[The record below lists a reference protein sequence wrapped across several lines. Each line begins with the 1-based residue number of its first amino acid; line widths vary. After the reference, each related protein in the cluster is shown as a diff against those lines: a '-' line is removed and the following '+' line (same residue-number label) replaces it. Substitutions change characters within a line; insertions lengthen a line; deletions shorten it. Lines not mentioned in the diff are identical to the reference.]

1 MSIQEDNVTTGDQVN
16 LLKRNSDDV
25 GWEYG
30 VLVDAKNKDKVRC
43 KFCNHQSQGG
53 IHRLKEHVANVG
65 KNAKKCKKSTQ
76 EAKDKCLKS
85 LEDAKRKREER
96 TVRELELREA
106 VEVSR
111 VGGGDDEVVCVGSSQ
126 SQPKK
131 LGPID
136 KWTRSI
142 DPKSSTT
149 ESFKQQQLNKELWK
163 ERTRE
168 VHKYIARWV
177 YTHGN

>member
-1 MSIQEDNVTTGDQVN
+1 M
-16 LLKRNSDDV
+16 
-25 GWEYG
+25 
-30 VLVDAKNKDKVRC
+30 
-43 KFCNHQSQGG
+43 
-53 IHRLKEHVANVG
+53 KEHVANVG
-65 KNAKKCKKSTQ
+65 KNAKKYKMSTQ

-142 DPKSSTT
+142 DPKSSTA

-168 VHKYIARWV
+168 VHKYIARWAFN
-177 YTHGN
+177 HGNFLAVFLFQISISSDFLVVPIALVLNTNFLFL